1 MLMAASPPASD
12 GKDPFDPIVVMGVC
26 GCGKSLVA
34 ARLSHLLNCRF
45 LEGDSLHPP
54 ANVGKMRIGLA
65 LDDDDRWPW
74 LDALG
79 QELGAAGDIVI
90 SCSAL
95 KRAYRDRLR
104 RLAGRP
110 VTFVFLRGERALLT
124 ARMAERT
131 DHYMPLSLLDSQLA
145 ALEPPVAEA
154 DVISIDINQPLEAIV
169 DMAMTCMSA
178 RRAGTEQTDRY
189 VEDTMSKP
197 EILMTGPYPDWDLVD
212 LEERYVVHKLYEAA
226 DREAFLD
233 RNGATVRAI
242 ATRGEL
248 GASADLI
255 GKLPK
260 LEIVSVYGVG
270 YDAVDLAACRARGIR
285 VTNTPDVLTNDVAD
299 LGVAMMLCLSRGM
312 IGAERWVQDGSWAAK
327 GLYPL
332 KRRIWGRKAGVLGLG
347 RIGFEVAKRLKG
359 FDMDIAYSDVS
370 AKPYADGMTFIADP
384 VALADYADFLFV
396 TLAASDVTRHIVSS
410 DVIAALG
417 PDGMLINISRASN
430 IDEEAL
436 LAALETGLLGSA
448 ALDVF
453 EGEPKLNPRFLALD
467 NVLLQPHH
475 ASGTIE
481 TRKAMG
487 KLVRD
492 NLAAHFAG
500 ASLLTAVV

>member
-1 MLMAASPPASD
+1 M
-12 GKDPFDPIVVMGVC
+12 
-26 GCGKSLVA
+26 
-34 ARLSHLLNCRF
+34 
-45 LEGDSLHPP
+45 
-54 ANVGKMRIGLA
+54 
-65 LDDDDRWPW
+65 
-74 LDALG
+74 
-79 QELGAAGDIVI
+79 Q
-90 SCSAL
+90 
-95 KRAYRDRLR
+95 
-104 RLAGRP
+104 
-110 VTFVFLRGERALLT
+110 
-124 ARMAERT
+124 
-131 DHYMPLSLLDSQLA
+131 Q
-145 ALEPPVAEA
+145 
-154 DVISIDINQPLEAIV
+154 
-169 DMAMTCMSA
+169 
-178 RRAGTEQTDRY
+178 
-189 VEDTMSKP
+189 
-197 EILMTGPYPDWDLVD
+197 
-212 LEERYVVHKLYEAA
+212 
-226 DREAFLD
+226 
-233 RNGATVRAI
+233 
-242 ATRGEL
+242 
-248 GASADLI
+248 
-255 GKLPK
+255 LPK
-260 LEIVSVYGVG
+260 LEIIGCFGVG
-270 YDAVDLAACRARGIR
+270 TDAIDLDHARAYGIK
-285 VTNTPDVLTNDVAD
+285 VSNTPDVLTNDVAD